1 MEKYRKWTDE
11 ATGVNPFIIADQKKF
26 NLLYNITTIVFFI
39 LYQIKSTLVLGIL
52 ILIVPLIFS
61 ASFLP
66 FLSIIYS
73 VLLALCGNIFSFD
86 DNKFN
91 NDLSKLHKKNTK
103 IILSNFCSL
112 TDPIYFMLKYLLAYF
127 RVPNSKFLVIQ

>member
-11 ATGVNPFIIADQKKF
+11 AAGVNPFIIADQKKF

-39 LYQIKSTLVLGIL
+39 LCQVKSIFVLGAFVTIS
-52 ILIVPLIFS
+52 PLIIIS
-61 ASFLP
+61 SCLP
-66 FLSIIYS
+66 FLSMIFS
-73 VLLALCGNIFSFD
+73 ALLALCGNILSYD

-91 NDLSKLHKKNTK
+91 NDLNKLNKKNTK

-112 TDPIYFMLKYLLAYF
+112 IDPFYFMLK
-127 RVPNSKFLVIQ
+127 

>member
-26 NLLYNITTIVFFI
+26 NIMYNITTIVIFI
-39 LYQIKSTLVLGIL
+39 LYQLKSTFVLAAFFVIS
-52 ILIVPLIFS
+52 PLIII

-66 FLSIIYS
+66 FLSITFS
-73 VLLALCGNIFSFD
+73 ALLAFCGNILSYD

-91 NDLSKLHKKNTK
+91 NDLNKLHKKNTK

-112 TDPIYFMLKYLLAYF
+112 TDPLFFLLK
-127 RVPNSKFLVIQ
+127 

>member
-39 LYQIKSTLVLGIL
+39 LYQIKSTFILGAFVVIL
-52 ILIVPLIFS
+52 PLIII
-61 ASFLP
+61 ASFVP
-66 FLSIIYS
+66 FLSITFS
-73 VLLALCGNIFSFD
+73 ALLALCGNIFSYD

-91 NDLSKLHKKNTK
+91 NDLNKLNKKNTK
-103 IILSNFCSL
+103 IILSNFCSFI
-112 TDPIYFMLKYLLAYF
+112 DPFYFMLK
-127 RVPNSKFLVIQ
+127 